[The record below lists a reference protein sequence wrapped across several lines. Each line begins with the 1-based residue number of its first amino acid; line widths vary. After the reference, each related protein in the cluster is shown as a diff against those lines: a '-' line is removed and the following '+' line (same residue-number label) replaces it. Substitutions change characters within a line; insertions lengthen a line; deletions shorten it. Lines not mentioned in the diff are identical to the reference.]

1 MIAIDNFIALTRDHS
16 MLAGFVPRDLQ
27 RLADLAQEVHF
38 PLNRVIFREGEKHG
52 VFYLILNGSIELE
65 MTATGQPVYVQTLHG
80 GDAMGWSSLV
90 DPKGGAHFEARVL
103 APVRALAFDGA
114 ALREACESDPAFGYR
129 MMKALLALVT
139 DRLDASRMQLVDMYA
154 AEPGAFRK

>member
-1 MIAIDNFIALTRDHS
+1 MIAINDFIKTTSEHS
-16 MLAGFVPRDLQ
+16 LLEGFAPRDLE
-27 RLADLAQEVHF
+27 RLAALAREVRF
-38 PLNRVIFREGEKHG
+38 PRNQIIFHEGEKHG
-52 VFYLILNGSIELE
+52 LFYLILNGSVSLE
-65 MTATGQPVYVQTLHG
+65 MTAAGHGVFLQTLHG

-114 ALREACESDPAFGYR
+114 ALRESCESDPAFGYR
-129 MMKALLALVT
+129 MMKALLTLVT

-154 AEPGAFRK
+154 AEPGAVRT